1 MSYNNEMSENANV
14 NANVNIPTLDML
26 EESVSVT
33 VLNRLTNGPIPDYD
47 MDICATN
54 QEVEEVEE
62 DEAEFAL
69 PPPPRLQRMNCNFVD
84 YTIDH
89 AGRNVFYFAPQV
101 REFTDEEIQI
111 YNEEDENKIYEIEE
125 IEIVEDYPQEEE
137 MDFDMPAQCPRCQY
151 FDCLNFECLPELRDR
166 C

>member
-14 NANVNIPTLDML
+14 NENVNISTVDML

-33 VLNRLTNGPIPDYD
+33 VLNRQTNGPIPDYD

-62 DEAEFAL
+62 AEFVI

-89 AGRNVFYFAPQV
+89 EGRNVFYFAPQV

-125 IEIVEDYPQEEE
+125 MEIVEDYPQEEE
-137 MDFDMPAQCPRCQY
+137 TEEEEMDFDMPTQCPRCHY
-151 FDCLNFECLPELRDR
+151 FDCLSFECSN
-166 C
+166 